1 MSERRNQER
10 RKWGRKVTYP
20 FIDSDGVLVTKNR
33 RRLVDRR
40 IENHEVADKKA
51 NKTIKPTPPTLTD
64 SQSSELGITD
74 SQAMELEEALQ
85 QENSA
90 ITSGLDASIKDIESQ
105 ILKDAGAESS
115 VNTNPKSPA
124 KATAKNKV
132 PIHPLKMDSSGFQA
146 QSSLAVNSKLKPE
159 PETEPELVPEAEN
172 ETNEEISL
180 VDENEAELSIELNFN
195 GDSHVLTEKDA
206 TCLIGRDPSCDVIIP
221 GKYVSR
227 SHATI
232 IYKNGKFLLQDDS
245 FNGTYIRFNNGKKV
259 HVSSQ
264 EQILTSN
271 GVMSLGD
278 PIKKN
283 TKMLVK
289 FKLHM

>member
-64 SQSSELGITD
+64 SSSSELSITD
-74 SQAMELEEALQ
+74 SQAMELEDALQ
-85 QENSA
+85 NENSA
-90 ITSGLDASIKDIESQ
+90 ITSSLNASIKNLESQ
-105 ILKDAGAESS
+105 ILKEAEDESS
-115 VNTNPKSPA
+115 VNTNTKSSA

-132 PIHPLKMDSSGFQA
+132 PIHPLKMDSTGFQPN
-146 QSSLAVNSKLKPE
+146 SSLAVDLKLKPKTDPASVSE
-159 PETEPELVPEAEN
+159 PEN

-180 VDENEAELSIELNFN
+180 IDEKEAGLSIELNFN
-195 GDSHVLTEKDA
+195 GDSHVLTEKDS
-206 TCLIGRDPSCDVIIP
+206 TFLMGRDPSCDVTIP
-221 GKYVSR
+221 GRYVSR
-227 SHATI
+227 SHAI
-232 IYKNGKFLLQDDS
+232 IVYKNGKFFLQDDS
-245 FNGTYIRFNNGKKV
+245 FNGTYIRFSNGKKV

-271 GVMSLGD
+271 GVISLGE

-283 TKMLVK
+283 TKTLVK

>member
-1 MSERRNQER
+1 MSERRKQER
-10 RKWGRKVTYP
+10 RKWGRKVAYP
-20 FIDSDGVLVTKNR
+20 FIDSDGVLATKNR

-51 NKTIKPTPPTLTD
+51 NKTIKPTPPTLID

-85 QENSA
+85 ENSA
-90 ITSGLDASIKDIESQ
+90 ITSGLNASIKDIESR
-105 ILKDAGAESS
+105 ILKDAGDESS
-115 VNTNPKSPA
+115 ANANTKTPA

-132 PIHPLKMDSSGFQA
+132 PIHPLKMDSTGFQA
-146 QSSLAVNSKLKPE
+146 QSSLTVDLKPK
-159 PETEPELVPEAEN
+159 PETEPASVPEPEN
-172 ETNEEISL
+172 ETNEQISF
-180 VDENEAELSIELNFN
+180 VDENDAGISIEINFN
-195 GDSHVLTEKDA
+195 GDSHVLTEKDENF
-206 TCLIGRDPSCDVIIP
+206 LMGRDPSCDVTIP
-221 GKYVSR
+221 GRYVSR
-227 SHATI
+227 SHAI
-232 IYKNGKFLLQDDS
+232 IVYKNGKFLLQDDS

-271 GVMSLGD
+271 GVISLGE